1 MFRVVCGGTEKAFLP
16 AAMHSCSLGL
26 DVRVMCV
33 VLHAVKG
40 KRVWVGVG
48 GGARVASVIDRKD
61 LLLPGPATDE
71 GECIRTCFLSLAQ
84 GSRGKGTSSAHKQN

>member
-1 MFRVVCGGTEKAFLP
+1 MMFRVVCGGTEKAFLP

-40 KRVWVGVG
+40 KRVWVGG
-48 GGARVASVIDRKD
+48 GGWGKGSLSD
-61 LLLPGPATDE
+61 GQE
-71 GECIRTCFLSLAQ
+71 GLALARTC
-84 GSRGKGTSSAHKQN
+84 H